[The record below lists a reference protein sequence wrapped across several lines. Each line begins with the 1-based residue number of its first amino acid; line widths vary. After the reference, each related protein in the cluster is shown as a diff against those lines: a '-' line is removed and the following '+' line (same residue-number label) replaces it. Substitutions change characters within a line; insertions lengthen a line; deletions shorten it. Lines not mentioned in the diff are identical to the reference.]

1 MAKEPRAKPGSLLSR
16 MFDRTFWMFVGMTL
30 LAAAACWWL
39 KGYDALIEAFHDD
52 LALLVYIS
60 PRVLLAMLV
69 AGLAQVLLPRDK
81 VAHWVGEQSGF
92 RGLLIATLAG
102 ALTPGGPITSFP
114 FVLAL
119 YMAGA
124 DRGALVAYLTA
135 WALLGFQR
143 VMVWEIP
150 LMGMDFALMRSI
162 ANLPLPLIAGYI
174 ARLLPGLPARTT
186 NAEEE
191 GRLEEAVKE
200 AAAEQQANVTGTG
213 ASEGERRG

>member
-1 MAKEPRAKPGSLLSR
+1 MAKEPRHKSGSLLSR
-16 MFDRTFWMFVGMTL
+16 MFDQTFWMFVVITL
-30 LAAAACWWL
+30 VAAAGCWWL

-52 LALLVYIS
+52 LELLVYIS
-60 PRVLLAMLV
+60 PRILLAMLI
-69 AGLAQVLLPRDK
+69 AGFAQVLLPRDK
-81 VAHWVGEQSGF
+81 VAHWVGEQSGW
-92 RGLLIATLAG
+92 RGLVIATAAG

-143 VMVWEIP
+143 VMMWEIP
-150 LMGMDFALMRSI
+150 LMGMDFAVMRSL

-174 ARLLPGLPARTT
+174 ARQLPGLPARTDSP
-186 NAEEE
+186 AEEQ
-191 GRLEEAVKE
+191 RLEDAVREASQ
-200 AAAEQQANVTGTG
+200 EQTDGLRG
-213 ASEGERRG
+213 EGDRRG